1 MASAAR
7 AVGVLLLLAAGAEA
21 QNRPD
26 PVQNVVLWQG
36 HEVVAGEL
44 LVQFRPG
51 VSQAAQSLAHKQ
63 QGVLPRAV
71 LSPRL
76 TRVVL
81 PAGANLE
88 ARRAAYAARAD
99 VEFAQPNVLH
109 HPVAVPDD
117 PLWSTQWGMS
127 RVRAAEAWDS
137 WPGNPEAVVAVI
149 DTGVDVDHP
158 ELAAHYAWGLD
169 TFAGDTNPDDAAGHG
184 THCCGIA
191 NAVTDNGLGVAGAA
205 PGCRF
210 ASYRCGNSSFSS
222 SALVAAIQ
230 DAVAK
235 GARVISMSWGS
246 TYEDPSIRS
255 ALQAAS
261 DAGCLLVAAAGN
273 DNSST
278 PFYPA
283 ALPFVLAVG
292 ASNSSDNRAS
302 FSNFGTWVDLAAP
315 GESIDSTWL
324 AGGTAYLS
332 GTSMACPLVAGAGL
346 LLYGRLGERSPEHA
360 ATVRA
365 ALEQS
370 GVPVGSWVAHGR
382 LDMAAAMATLFP
394 TTPPQLASLDPPEL
408 PALHGTTVTVAGSGL
423 WSTTSVTLSG
433 QAVSFDIV
441 DGTHLSFTAPDAP
454 GLGSGILSV
463 STPAGSD
470 SLDFTWVETTPPRV
484 VVPAHLAGGSFCT
497 WSLGGPVGDGWFLL
511 LALDAT
517 TFSYAGQQI
526 LVPLAMIHGGNL
538 NSKGLAAMQ
547 AYMPA
552 SAAGIT
558 FRSQLVTWDGGLS
571 GASPVE
577 TTSVD

>member
-1 MASAAR
+1 MHSSAR
-7 AVGVLLLLAAGAEA
+7 ALAVLLLLAAGATG

-26 PVQNVVLWQG
+26 PVQTVVPWQG
-36 HEVVAGEL
+36 HEVLAGEL
-44 LVQFRPG
+44 LVQFRPN
-51 VSQAAQSLAHKQ
+51 VSAAAQSLAHKQ

-71 LSPRL
+71 LGPRL

-81 PAGANLE
+81 PAGTDLE
-88 ARRAAYAARAD
+88 ARRAAYAARPD
-99 VEFAQPNVLH
+99 VEFVQPNVLH

-117 PLWSTQWGMS
+117 PLWSTQWALS

-137 WPGNPEAVVAVI
+137 WPGSADAVVAVI

-158 ELAAHYAWGLD
+158 DLAAHYAWGLD
-169 TFAGDTNPDDAAGHG
+169 TFAGDADPDDAAGHG

-210 ASYRCGNSSFSS
+210 ASYRCGNTSFSS

-246 TYEDPSIRS
+246 TYDDPAIRS

-292 ASNSSDNRAS
+292 ASNSGDNRAS
-302 FSNFGTWVDLAAP
+302 FSNYGAWVDLAAP

-332 GTSMACPLVAGAGL
+332 GTSMATPLVAGAGL
-346 LLYGRLGERSPEHA
+346 LLYGRLGQRTPAHA
-360 ATVRA
+360 AAVRA

-370 GVPVGSWVAHGR
+370 GAPVGNWVAHGR
-382 LDMAAAMATLFP
+382 LDMAAAMDQLFP
-394 TTPPQLASLDPPEL
+394 STPPQLTSLDPPEL
-408 PALHGTTVTVAGSGL
+408 PALHGTTVTLTGSGL
-423 WSTTSVTLSG
+423 WSTTSVTVAG
-433 QAVSFDIV
+433 AGVSFALV
-441 DGTHLSFTAPDAP
+441 DGTHLTFTAPDAP
-454 GLGSGILSV
+454 VLGPGTLSV
-463 STPAGSD
+463 STPAGTD
-470 SLDFTWVETTPPRV
+470 DLGFTWVETDPPRL
-484 VVPAHLAGGSFCT
+484 VVPAQLAGGSPCT

-511 LALDAT
+511 LALDAN

-526 LVPLAMIHGGNL
+526 LVPLAMVKG
-538 NSKGLAAMQ
+538 SKLGATGLASLQ
-547 AYMPA
+547 AFIPA
-552 SAAGIT
+552 AAAGLAI
-558 FRSQLVTWDGGLS
+558 RSQLVTWDGDLS
-571 GASPVE
+571 GASPIE
-577 TTSVD
+577 TTTID